1 MWSLSEEC
9 KKSLDIL
16 KKGDNPDFERKND
29 LVHTINSHIKSICNS
44 LRVPTEEYSVEDTNQ
59 CLDKYFEVRKTFR
72 RGLYSDITNF
82 LFSLN
87 ELERGIFLANLDA
100 WLEYSLKE
108 SSNTNNDSD
117 SGKIRELKLEI
128 IMRFYDHSQLA
139 ASQMNN
145 WQSKVEQVLREIN
158 DWGIQ
163 IENAKSDVEDT
174 KAKIE
179 DTKAE
184 IEDTKATIG
193 QDMKRLEREYITI
206 LGIFAS
212 IVVVFMGGATFTSSV
227 LQGIDSSSIYR
238 LVLIV
243 DFIAFVLINSI
254 YLLAEF
260 LIKINGNNISFFRL
274 NNVNWIFL
282 IIAIAVI
289 ASWIVSAHLI
299 PTYVLHKN
307 ILPWLQ
313 R

>member
-9 KKSLDIL
+9 KNSLDKL
-16 KKGDNPDFERKND
+16 KKGANTDFDRRND
-29 LVHTINSHIKSICNS
+29 LVNTISLHIKSICNS
-44 LRVPTEEYSVEDTNQ
+44 LCVPTEEYSVEDTNQ
-59 CLDKYFEVRKTFR
+59 CLDKYFKVRKTFR

-87 ELERGIFLANLDA
+87 EEKRGIFLANLDV

-117 SGKIRELKLEI
+117 SGKVRALKLEI

-139 ASQMNN
+139 ASQMDN
-145 WQSKVEQVLREIN
+145 WQSKVEKVLYKIN

-163 IENAKSDVEDT
+163 IENARSD
-174 KAKIE
+174 AE

-212 IVVVFMGGATFTSSV
+212 IVVVFMGGATFTSTV

-254 YLLAEF
+254 YLLVEF

-274 NNVNWIFL
+274 NKVNWIFL

-289 ASWIVSAHLI
+289 VSWIVSAHLI

-307 ILPWLQ
+307 ILPWPQ